1 MHIFSTQLT
10 LFIIQLFLVPLL
22 AFSQQY
28 NFRNYSIAEGLAQSQ
43 VYAIC
48 EDGNGNIW
56 SGTRGGGVSRFD
68 GISFTN
74 YTEEDG
80 LVNNYIRTIMLDKSG
95 NLWIGTDNG
104 LSRYDGKSFHN
115 YGAKDGLYNETVI
128 DLLQDR
134 KGTLWIA
141 TEGGIFHFDGNSIF
155 RFGRKLKLP
164 QEKVN
169 CLYEDHKGNIWAG
182 TESGA
187 YKFDLETNEY
197 RSRLYTRK
205 DGLPV
210 NIISSIKEDAYD
222 NLWFSTYGG
231 GVSRLDKNNTF
242 TNYSIRDGLASNTVL
257 CSSAKANGV
266 MWFGTSNGASKCI
279 IKDSTVT
286 FVTYTQTEGLP
297 NNVVMTIMND
307 SFGNVWFGTS
317 GGGIG
322 KLGSERFVHFTGIKG
337 VFGNWVYSIIE
348 DQKGQMWF
356 GTSEG
361 GVTRYDGKFYKRFSE
376 KDGFTAAKVKYI
388 HQDLKGNL
396 WFGTIG
402 DGAYL
407 NDGITFR
414 HFGTKNGMSSNFIN
428 YIISDSLGKVWFA
441 TAGGGI
447 SILELSGTRYKVKK
461 IGKKDGLMDDRVNA
475 LLLDRS
481 GNIWAGTNQGAY
493 KIIRGED
500 KAARVIMNF
509 TNTSGLTNLSIR
521 AIIEDKGGNIFLGT
535 AGAGIIRYNGSSYFI
550 FQRVHGLA
558 SANIYSLVVDDSGF
572 VWAGSEKGIDRLV
585 VDQVTHYG
593 KSEGFAGIETIQNSV
608 CKDKKGNLWFGTVD
622 RATLYIPS
630 NDQENKIAP
639 KTHITGLRL
648 FFNKIEKT
656 PYADSIKPWYAL
668 PVHLNLPYNQNH
680 LSFEFAGIELTNPE
694 AVRYS
699 YVLEGFESKWSPFTE
714 KREAVYSNL
723 PPGEYTFKV
732 ISKNEYGWGSKE
744 EVFNFSIAPPF
755 WGRWWFRISSLL
767 MLGLLFGFILSFRV
781 KALKRKNKEEKLRLE
796 MERDLVELE
805 QKSLRLQMNP
815 HFLFNCLNSIKGLIA
830 ENRQEEAKLYLS
842 KFSKMMRSML
852 DNSSESFIPLH
863 DEISG
868 LKNYGELEKLSRED
882 KFEFYIEADP
892 AIDPEASEI
901 PPMLIQPFVEN
912 AILHGIA
919 PKEGKGW
926 VKVKFSISGDY
937 MKCIIE
943 DNGIGREKAYKMKN
957 DSSQKHKS
965 AAIAVTQERLNILN
979 KKLNFPEVKIMI
991 SDLQDDNGFVSGTK
1005 VELFIPYIKI

>member
-1 MHIFSTQLT
+1 
-10 LFIIQLFLVPLL
+10 
-22 AFSQQY
+22 
-28 NFRNYSIAEGLAQSQ
+28 
-43 VYAIC
+43 
-48 EDGNGNIW
+48 
-56 SGTRGGGVSRFD
+56 
-68 GISFTN
+68 
-74 YTEEDG
+74 
-80 LVNNYIRTIMLDKSG
+80 
-95 NLWIGTDNG
+95 
-104 LSRYDGKSFHN
+104 
-115 YGAKDGLYNETVI
+115 
-128 DLLQDR
+128 
-134 KGTLWIA
+134 
-141 TEGGIFHFDGNSIF
+141 
-155 RFGRKLKLP
+155 
-164 QEKVN
+164 
-169 CLYEDHKGNIWAG
+169 
-182 TESGA
+182 
-187 YKFDLETNEY
+187 
-197 RSRLYTRK
+197 
-205 DGLPV
+205 
-210 NIISSIKEDAYD
+210 
-222 NLWFSTYGG
+222 
-231 GVSRLDKNNTF
+231 
-242 TNYSIRDGLASNTVL
+242 
-257 CSSAKANGV
+257 V
-266 MWFGTSNGASKCI
+266 MK
-279 IKDSTVT
+279 
-286 FVTYTQTEGLP
+286 
-297 NNVVMTIMND
+297 D

-322 KLGSERFVHFTGIKG
+322 KLGGDRFIHYTAIKG
-337 VFGNWVYSIIE
+337 VFGSWVYSIME
-348 DQKGQMWF
+348 DQKEQMWF

-361 GVTRYDGKFYKRFSE
+361 GVTRYDGKFYRRFSE
-376 KDGFTAAKVKYI
+376 RDGFTAAKVKYI
-388 HQDLKGNL
+388 HEDLKGNL

-407 NDGITFR
+407 YDGNTFR

-428 YIISDSLGKVWFA
+428 YIISDSLGGIWFA

-447 SILELSGTRYKVKK
+447 SVLESTGAKYKVKK
-461 IGKKDGLMDDRVNA
+461 IGKKEGLTDDRVNV
-475 LLLDRS
+475 LLLDKS
-481 GNIWAGTNQGAY
+481 GNIWAGTNEGVY
-493 KIIRGED
+493 KITSGED
-500 KAARVIMNF
+500 RVAKVNMNF
-509 TNTSGLTNLSIR
+509 VNTTGLTNFSIR
-521 AIIEDKGGNIFLGT
+521 AIIEDKAGNILFGT
-535 AGAGIIRYNGSSYFI
+535 AGGGIIKYNGSNYFI
-550 FQRVHGLA
+550 YHKVHGLA
-558 SANIYSLVVDDSGF
+558 SANIYSLIVDNSGL
-572 VWAGSEKGIDRLV
+572 VWAGSEKGIDKLFM
-585 VDQVTHYG
+585 DQVTHYG

-630 NDQENKIAP
+630 NDQENRIAP

-656 PYADSIKPWYAL
+656 PYADSIKPWYAV
-668 PVHLNLPYNQNH
+668 PAHLNLPYDQNH
-680 LSFEFAGIELTNPE
+680 LSFEFAGVELTNPE

-699 YVLEGFESKWSPFTE
+699 YVLEGFETQWSPYTE

-723 PPGEYTFKV
+723 PPGEYIFKV
-732 ISKNEYGWGSKE
+732 VSKNEDGFGSNE
-744 EVFNFSIAPPF
+744 EAFKFSIAPPF

-767 MLGLLFGFILSFRV
+767 LLGLMFGFIFSFRV
-781 KALKRKNKEEKLRLE
+781 KTLKRKNQEEKLRLE

-882 KFEFYIEADP
+882 KFDFYIEADP
-892 AIDPEASEI
+892 DIDPEITEI

-926 VKVKFSISGDY
+926 VRVKFSISGDY
-937 MKCIIE
+937 VKCIIE
-943 DNGIGREKAYKMKN
+943 DNGIGREKAYKMKK

-991 SDLQDDNGFVSGTK
+991 SDLQDDHGDGTGTK